1 MAIAK
6 VVLNGTTKMDT
17 TQVTV
22 TAEDLAQG
30 VTALGANGELITG
43 TGSSGGGYTAAEIA
57 TGAAPIG
64 RVEVDSGNIPMYAL
78 ASKPFTALF
87 APNSTVFTGGCQNCT
102 SLQTVVVKDFSATN
116 QFYGCT
122 SLSSLDLQSS
132 AITGGSLNNCS
143 QLTVIVLRSSSIQA
157 LANLNAIANT
167 PFKSG
172 GSGGTIYIPK
182 SLYDH
187 LGDNSSS
194 DYKKATNWSTVD
206 GYGTI
211 TWAKIEG
218 TTYETHYA
226 DGTAI
231 S

>member
-6 VVLNGTTKMDT
+6 VLLNNTTQMDT

-22 TAEDLAQG
+22 TASDLASG
-30 VTALGANGELITG
+30 ITALGKDGTLITG
-43 TGSSGGGYTAAEIA
+43 TASSGYTAAEIA

-64 RVEVDSGNIPMYAL
+64 RVEVDSGDIPMYCL
-78 ASKPFTALF
+78 ASKTLITSLF
-87 APNSTVFTGGCQNCT
+87 APNSILYTGACQNCT
-102 SLQTVVVKDFSATN
+102 SLQTAVVNYFLSTN
-116 QFYGCT
+116 QFSGCT
-122 SLSSLDLQSS
+122 SLSSLDLQTG
-132 AITGGSLNNCS
+132 AITGGSLNACS
-143 QLTVIVLRSSSIQA
+143 QLTVIVLRSSSIQV
-157 LANLNAIANT
+157 LANLNAITNT

-172 GSGGTIYIPK
+172 GTGGTIYIPK